1 MRRQIVK
8 WSYLAVLVAGIV
20 YLLNTFA
27 AGYVL
32 IRAEGLVVGQPA
44 TVAAE
49 YTATVR
55 EVFVKEG
62 QEINKGD
69 VVAQISS
76 QAIVESRA
84 RLTSDYALRVSKLAE
99 LKARGEVVEATLTSA
114 EARERSAVEGKAQLD
129 TIDRKGFLPILT
141 RTTAA
146 EQAYRGKQ
154 DAESL
159 RSEQRALTGQRQEV
173 TAATEE
179 ADAALHDL
187 TRLYDS
193 GKMRAPEKGMVSMVL
208 AHPGSVVRAGDPM
221 IELVGDHRFV
231 LAWFPIWRHYSLHV
245 GDAVNIDA
253 GNSATYKGTVVKIA
267 PIAGTLPREY
277 QKSFAPTDRQQLVW
291 IEFDDHDQAAQAL
304 PYFTKVNITGR
315 YNGRQILSF
324 VERWKNRAADALS
337 PKESKR
343 LLISGFDAVHGS
355 NPDIG
360 QTSPNDRV

>member
-187 TRLYDS
+187 TRLYDG
-193 GKMRAPEKGMVSMVL
+193 GKMRRIPARWC
-208 AHPGSVVRAGDPM
+208 ARATP
-221 IELVGDHRFV
+221 
-231 LAWFPIWRHYSLHV
+231 
-245 GDAVNIDA
+245 
-253 GNSATYKGTVVKIA
+253 
-267 PIAGTLPREY
+267 
-277 QKSFAPTDRQQLVW
+277 
-291 IEFDDHDQAAQAL
+291 
-304 PYFTKVNITGR
+304 
-315 YNGRQILSF
+315 
-324 VERWKNRAADALS
+324 
-337 PKESKR
+337 
-343 LLISGFDAVHGS
+343 
-355 NPDIG
+355 
-360 QTSPNDRV
+360 

>member
-1 MRRQIVK
+1 M
-8 WSYLAVLVAGIV
+8 G
-20 YLLNTFA
+20 A
-27 AGYVL
+27 ARTY
-32 IRAEGLVVGQPA
+32 EGLVVGQPA

-84 RLTSDYALRVSKLAE
+84 RLTSDYALRVSKLAA

-141 RTTAA
+141 RTTPA

-187 TRLYDS
+187 NMLYDS

-208 AHPGSVVRAGDPM
+208 AHPAHEFPANLIVVRGSRCCA
-221 IELVGDHRFV
+221 
-231 LAWFPIWRHYSLHV
+231 
-245 GDAVNIDA
+245 
-253 GNSATYKGTVVKIA
+253 
-267 PIAGTLPREY
+267 
-277 QKSFAPTDRQQLVW
+277 
-291 IEFDDHDQAAQAL
+291 
-304 PYFTKVNITGR
+304 
-315 YNGRQILSF
+315 
-324 VERWKNRAADALS
+324 RAA
-337 PKESKR
+337 
-343 LLISGFDAVHGS
+343 SGHAAATPMSVMNLRRCS
-355 NPDIG
+355 
-360 QTSPNDRV
+360 